1 MQYLKK
7 KFVPLPT
14 VESGHSERGLIQTP
28 RATAYSITYLL
39 TSKFYK
45 QMATSKTGGAFGYLR
60 KSIAGMVYSA
70 PKVGISQERVQVVRS
85 KAASVTNPNTVA
97 QIMQRMKLGAATRFY
112 SAYEAAVNK
121 GLMSHSWEQIK
132 YGSASRLYFLQNAL
146 KKEDAVYVPN
156 GITYFVPGE
165 YLVSEGTIQSLP
177 WRDEL
182 AEAPTSA
189 LLKVG
194 TPLDAAAVTALS
206 NFNVVEGDQITI
218 MAAIHRNGRY
228 FPACARV
235 IVGAGEEW
243 NYTAAEWTN
252 VLNQVQIANN
262 GIFAGAPLGELAL
275 AGVAVIISRGI
286 DYNNDQR
293 STETFL
299 LVNGYNSLRSPEALQ
314 AAIDSYAN
322 GTTFN
327 SLNSD
332 WYLNQGSGQAFD
344 GRVIAT
350 APLSVSLPEGETA
363 VQQFGVGMQQSET
376 QGGQIIYTI
385 FTLDGTEAGQAVMLD
400 EDGRTLI
407 PATDNFGGANVLGS
421 DLAAAMAEGGYGS
434 VIKFHKI
441 TSQIAAQGGFTLGA
455 A

>member
-1 MQYLKK
+1 
-7 KFVPLPT
+7 
-14 VESGHSERGLIQTP
+14 
-28 RATAYSITYLL
+28 
-39 TSKFYK
+39 
-45 QMATSKTGGAFGYLR
+45 MATSKTGGAFGYLR

-85 KAASVTNPNTVA
+85 KAASVSNPNTVA

-112 SAYEAAVNK
+112 SAYEAVVNK
-121 GLMSHSWEQIK
+121 GLMSHSWEHIK

-165 YLVSEGTIQSLP
+165 YMVSEGTIQSLP
-177 WRDEL
+177 WRKEL
-182 AEAPTSA
+182 TEKPTTPII
-189 LLKVG
+189 KVG
-194 TPLDAAAVTALS
+194 TPLDAAAVAALS
-206 NFNVVEGDQITI
+206 NYNVVEGDQITI

-235 IVGAGEEW
+235 IVGAGEVW

-252 VLNQVQIANN
+252 VLNQVEVAAD
-262 GIFAGAPLGELAL
+262 GIFPGAPLGELAL
-275 AGVAVIISRGI
+275 AGVAVIISRGM

-322 GTTFN
+322 GTTIN

-332 WYLNQGSGQAFD
+332 WYLNQGGGQAFD
-344 GRVIAT
+344 GRVIVT
-350 APLSVSLPEGETA
+350 DPLSVTLAEGETA
-363 VQQFGVGMQQSET
+363 VQKFGVGMQQSET
-376 QGGQIIYTI
+376 QGGQIVYTI
-385 FTLDGTEAGQAVMLD
+385 FTLDGTDAGQAVMLA

-407 PATDNFGGANVLGS
+407 PATDNLGGASVLGS
-421 DLAAAMAEGGYGS
+421 DLATAMADGGYGS
-434 VIKFHKI
+434 VTQFRKI
-441 TSQIAAQGGFTLGA
+441 TSEIAAQGGFTLGE
-455 A
+455 